1 MADISTRY
9 AGLELRSPIIVASS
23 GLTQKF
29 EKIRE
34 FAQAGAGA
42 VVLKSIFEEQ
52 MENEVAYMS
61 NGTDFPE
68 AMEYLSH
75 YVHSHAID
83 NHIQLMR
90 RCKDELD
97 IPIIPSINCYKAD
110 TWMGYAESLVGAGAS
125 AIELNVM
132 RLESSMAQEWGAA
145 ETNLC
150 QLVSN
155 LKKNKLGV
163 PVIIKLSKY
172 YTNVIRLARDLKIS
186 GADGI
191 VIFNRMFA
199 QDINIEKETLSAGP
213 IFSSEND
220 LYVGIR
226 FAGLIRGAV
235 PDLSFAV
242 SSGVRSGIDAIK
254 CLLAGADAVQMCT
267 ALYQNGARVITEANQ
282 ILDAWMDEKQYHN
295 ISEIRGRLAAT
306 RADCATLYERTQ
318 FMKYFSTYDPTPT
331 NTFGENLKHP
341 DLPH

>member
-29 EKIRE
+29 DKIRE

-61 NGTDFPE
+61 AGTDFPE

-75 YVHSHAID
+75 YIHSHAID
-83 NHIQLMR
+83 NHIQLIK
-90 RCKDELD
+90 RCKAEID
-97 IPIIPSINCYKAD
+97 IPVIASINCYKAD
-110 TWMGYAESLVGAGAS
+110 TWMGYAESLVDAGAS

-132 RLESSMAQEWGAA
+132 RLETDRAQDWGVS

-163 PVIIKLSKY
+163 PVTIKLSKY
-172 YTNVIRLARDLKIS
+172 YTNIIRLVRDLKVS
-186 GADGI
+186 GADG
-191 VIFNRMFA
+191 VVLFNRMFA
-199 QDINIEKETLSAGP
+199 QDIDIEKESLSAGP
-213 IFSSEND
+213 IFTNEND
-220 LYVGIR
+220 LYSGIR

-235 PDLSFAV
+235 PDLSFSV
-242 SSGVRSGIDAIK
+242 SSGVRNGADAVK
-254 CLLAGADAVQMCT
+254 CILAGADAVQMCT

-282 ILDAWMDEKQYHN
+282 FVDAWMDNKQYHN
-295 ISEIRGRLAAT
+295 ISEVRGRLAAS
-306 RADCATLYERTQ
+306 RVDHATLYERTQ
-318 FMKYFSTYDPTPT
+318 FMKHFSTYDPTPT
-331 NTFGENLKHP
+331 NTFGENTKHP
-341 DLPH
+341 DLPL